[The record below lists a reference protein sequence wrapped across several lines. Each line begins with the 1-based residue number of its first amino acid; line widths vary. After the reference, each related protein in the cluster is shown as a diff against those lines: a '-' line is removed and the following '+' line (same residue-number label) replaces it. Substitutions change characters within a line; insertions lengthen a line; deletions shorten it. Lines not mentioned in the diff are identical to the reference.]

1 MAKQPIAPESSSS
14 ATAGSGPHQSPPGA
28 PRWVKVLGFI
38 ALGLVA
44 LVVVL
49 HLAGI
54 GFGPHMHHRQ

>member
-1 MAKQPIAPESSSS
+1 MEKKPIAPESNSN
-14 ATAGSGPHQSPPGA
+14 AAARSGPHELPPSA
-28 PRWVKVLGFI
+28 PRWVKALGFI

-54 GFGPHMHHRQ
+54 GFGPHMHHGQ